1 MSELNYFNALMNSV
15 VGNDDQKKAAKEY
28 LAQVD
33 PDIWDKESQG
43 PAVLR
48 GRACRYGCDE
58 NHPENLGGLPKMS
71 VGCAKILL
79 SNNER

>member
-33 PDIWDKESQG
+33 PDIWDKES
-43 PAVLR
+43 
-48 GRACRYGCDE
+48 
-58 NHPENLGGLPKMS
+58 
-71 VGCAKILL
+71 
-79 SNNER
+79 